1 MNDNRHM
8 GAQGITTKDEWC
20 SLFGGREIETI
31 AYGSGDSALRRAMFV
46 GHPFDDDR
54 EFIGALTDWRDT
66 AALRLRDAFPH
77 DRQWLGDLLMT
88 LKVVWEHAMRLRS
101 AEFELPSSELHDR
114 MGAEMIRAIRAGEIS
129 EWRSS
134 SPAFSVLLHDLT
146 EAGIVRKMAA
156 GFAPGRS
163 HSRYLLPLRRPS
175 DLQPRKPVGDW
186 NERIVVD
193 KNGHHLHADSYL
205 VRAAG
210 DRYAKTVMVEVAF
223 DGLPQPYALDAQR
236 YAWLIDE
243 RTSRLPADAGFDPD
257 IPDGYRVVDGCGKK
271 TCVRP
276 DHLLCLPN
284 VYGWWSYQREVR
296 EGTMPRGFACDI

>member
-1 MNDNRHM
+1 M
-8 GAQGITTKDEWC
+8 TTKDEWRL
-20 SLFGGREIETI
+20 LFGGEVEIV

-46 GHPFDDDR
+46 GHPFDDDG

-88 LKVVWEHAMRLRS
+88 LKVVWEHALRLRS
-101 AEFELPSSELHDR
+101 AEFELPGAELDDR
-114 MGAEMIRAIRAGEIS
+114 MGTEMIRAIRAGEIDD
-129 EWRSS
+129 WRSS
-134 SPAFSVLLHDLT
+134 WPVFSLLLGDLT
-146 EAGIVRKMAA
+146 DAGIVRKMAV

-175 DLQPRKPVGDW
+175 DLQPQNSVGDW

-193 KNGHHLHADSYL
+193 KHGHHLHADSYL

-236 YAWLIDE
+236 LAWNRDE
-243 RTSRLPADAGFDPD
+243 HTSRLVADAGFGPN

-296 EGTMPRGFACDI
+296 EGICPTGFAAEL